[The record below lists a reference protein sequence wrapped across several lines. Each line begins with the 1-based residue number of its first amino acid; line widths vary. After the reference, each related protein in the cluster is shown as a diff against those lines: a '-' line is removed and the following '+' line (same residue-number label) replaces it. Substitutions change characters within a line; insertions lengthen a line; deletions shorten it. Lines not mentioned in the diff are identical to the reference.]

1 MTGKAR
7 LEYIDPAKL
16 EVPEVR
22 ITSVFD
28 QDVHDMFAEDIKKQG
43 IDQALLI
50 AKDGEHLIVVDGK
63 NRREQAMLKGVK
75 KVPCLVRDMT
85 MVDALLRNLVLN
97 RLRGK
102 TKASEEVLV
111 IKELEK
117 KHGYGIEKIVEKTGY
132 TRDRVEMLMQI
143 GGVTHEVWESL
154 DEGRIP
160 ICAAFEISRLPDRSS
175 QLRSLRIVE
184 QFGHMSCKELRGH
197 IDDVIEIMT
206 NQKEEAGMN
215 PVLPAQTPTIECNIC
230 HGSYP
235 AKDMTSL
242 LICRNCYSVA
252 VLGWEEAKKEYEK
265 GQEEKERI
273 AKEIVGGGENTGEGL

>member
-1 MTGKAR
+1 MTDKAR

-28 QDVHDMFAEDIKKQG
+28 GDVHEMFAEDIKKQG

-50 AKDGEHLIVVDGK
+50 AKDGEHYIVVDGK
-63 NRREQAMLKGVK
+63 NRREEAMLKGIK

-154 DEGRIP
+154 DEEKIP

-184 QFGHMSCKELRGH
+184 QFSHMSCKELKGH
-197 IDDVIEIMT
+197 IDDVIGILTE
-206 NQKEEAGMN
+206 QKRERGVE
-215 PVLPAQTPTIECNIC
+215 PVPMPQAPTLECNIC
-230 HGSYP
+230 HNRVS
-235 AKDMTSL
+235 ARDMTSL
-242 LICRNCYSVA
+242 MLCRSCFSVA
-252 VLGWEEAKKEYEK
+252 VLGWEEAKKEYEVEK
-265 GQEEKERI
+265 KEKEKI
-273 AKEIVGGGENTGEGL
+273 AKEIAGGGEKSG

>member
-1 MTGKAR
+1 MTDKAR

-28 QDVHDMFAEDIKKQG
+28 QDVREMFEADVKKQG

-63 NRREQAMLKGVK
+63 NRREEAMLKGIK

-154 DEGRIP
+154 DTGKIP
-160 ICAAFEISRLPDRSS
+160 ICAAFEIARLPDRSS

-184 QFGHMSCKELRGH
+184 QFSHMTCKELKGH
-197 IDDVIEIMT
+197 INDVIEIMT
-206 NQKEEAGMN
+206 AQKAERGIA
-215 PVLPAQTPTIECNIC
+215 PVPTPRIPTLECNIC
-230 HGSYP
+230 HGEHSV
-235 AKDMTSL
+235 KDMTSL
-242 LICRNCYSVA
+242 MICRNCYSVA

-265 GQEEKERI
+265 ERKEKEKI
-273 AKEIVGGGENTGEGL
+273 AEEIAGGGESVG

>member
-1 MTGKAR
+1 MTNKAR

-16 EVPEVR
+16 EIPEVR

-28 QDVHDMFAEDIKKQG
+28 GDVHEMFAEDIKKQG

-50 AKDGEHLIVVDGK
+50 AKDGEHYIVVDGK
-63 NRREQAMLKGVK
+63 NRREEAMLKGIK

-154 DEGRIP
+154 DEGKIP

-184 QFGHMSCKELRGH
+184 QFGHMSCKELKGH

-206 NQKEEAGMN
+206 SQKEEAGVN
-215 PVLPAQTPTIECNIC
+215 PVPPPSIPAIECNIC
-230 HGSYP
+230 HGSFSV
-235 AKDMTSL
+235 KDMTSL
-242 LICRNCYSVA
+242 MICRNCYSVA
-252 VLGWEEAKKEYEK
+252 VLGWEEAKKEYE
-265 GQEEKERI
+265 QEKEKKAKI
-273 AKEIVGGGENTGEGL
+273 AAEIAGGGASEG